1 MKYFLLI
8 LIILFNGCAL
18 LNFSGPDPIIE
29 AKPNITEDS
38 LKTELTLKDKEIEQL
53 YFQLDEMN
61 YTIDSLKQSLEISNS
76 RVAYDPE
83 FQLPTSIIFAG
94 RLFDLSNERL
104 YAKLEQ
110 IYEQELQSAH
120 KFIPRSGKYFPLIE
134 QIFAQYDIPDD
145 VKYLAVVE
153 SRLSP
158 LAYSRVG
165 AVGMWQF
172 MSATARGFGL
182 KIDDF
187 VDERKNVI
195 KSTAAAAKFLQNNY
209 DYLSSRGAED
219 WLLAVSAYNAGA
231 GNIAKAMREQGGSDF
246 FDLIMKSDESHN
258 FVWRAVATKI
268 IFENQEEIFGMKF
281 ELDESLLT
289 QTRAVE
295 LTLKG
300 YHKIDEWAKAQG
312 TVVSRVW
319 EYNPWIK
326 IYQRERS
333 KYSAVN
339 DVILPPGEFTIL
351 LPIDSE
357 PNENELVAI
366 ERELLQENNGYFTQH
381 IVQKGD
387 TLYDIARKYR
397 TSITKIK
404 NLNGLHSNVIYPGQ
418 KLKLFGSTS
427 VSSDS
432 DKYYVVKSGDSVSVI
447 SKKLGVSSNHLIS
460 KNNLTNNNGIVLI
473 TPGQKLYY

>member
-1 MKYFLLI
+1 MKYLSLVI
-8 LIILFNGCAL
+8 IILFSGCAL
-18 LNFSGPDPIIE
+18 INFYGPDPIIE
-29 AKPNITEDS
+29 TKQNNPEDS

-53 YFQLDEMN
+53 YFQLDEVN
-61 YTIDSLKQSLEISNS
+61 YTVDSLKQSLEICNS

-83 FQLPTSIIFAG
+83 FQLPTSITFAG
-94 RLFDLSNERL
+94 RIFDLSNERL
-104 YAKLEQ
+104 YAKLEL
-110 IYEQELQSAH
+110 IYQQELQSAH

-134 QIFAQYDIPDD
+134 QVFAEYNIPDD
-145 VKYLAVVE
+145 AKYLAVVE

-187 VDERKNVI
+187 VDERRNVV
-195 KSTAAAAKFLQNNY
+195 KSTVAAARFLQNNY

-219 WLLAVSAYNAGA
+219 WLLAISAYNAGA
-231 GNIAKAMREQGGSDF
+231 GNIAKAMQEQGGSNF

-268 IFENQEEIFGMKF
+268 IFENQEDIFGMKF
-281 ELDESLLT
+281 ELEESLLN
-289 QTRAVE
+289 QTRTVE
-295 LTLKG
+295 LILKG

-351 LPIDSE
+351 LPVDSE
-357 PNENELVAI
+357 PNENDLAAI
-366 ERELLQENNGYFTQH
+366 EKQLLQENNGYFTQH
-381 IVQKGD
+381 IVQRGD

-418 KLKLFGSTS
+418 KLKLFGSTAIGS
-427 VSSDS
+427 EA

-447 SKKLGVSSNHLIS
+447 SKKLGVSTNHLIS

-473 TPGQKLYY
+473 TPGQKLFY